1 MEEYKLYINQMK
13 INELNPLK
21 HIEAMLANG
30 RLLFLK
36 IILALFLLPICTYG
50 QSKKEQ
56 IAQLNQ
62 KIDSLFIVSQ
72 AFQFKTDSLTRVIS
86 NSEKLFKQ
94 TKDELE
100 SKIGQLD
107 KRLFWEEINYTE
119 LKDDYESLKQ
129 NFEVLSNK
137 SLEKDRFITKKT
149 SLKDSII
156 NSLQNANQLLSN
168 TIKASNIKTIKIGTQ
183 IWMQDDLK
191 ETHYNNGDLILQ
203 AQIPETWEDYG
214 KRGLGC
220 YRVLSN
226 GTYTYNGYALDDK
239 RGIVPAGFK
248 VPTYSDF
255 QTLYKFLGGGS
266 TKRDKVELAM
276 ASYPIYEV
284 EWVGGSNGWLDKVE
298 IKSNGRSGFK
308 AQKGGFVYD
317 HGDIDGMWDYGYNC
331 SYWWTSTSEKIEWRD
346 EVVGAKRVVDIG
358 YCSQDLGGGFNG
370 DQTLPLSFGFA
381 VRPIKKIQ
389 DIAKKEDPNLNTSQS
404 FKSDVFKN
412 EGKLAQE
419 WTFDPSPLKGI
430 DNGNATGEITFFI
443 RINEKGN
450 VTEIRIDRTN
460 MKLSLAERYKK
471 LLKNVRFY
479 PKIEGIRRGASGYKT
494 IKIVPTN

>member
-1 MEEYKLYINQMK
+1 MK

-72 AFQFKTDSLTRVIS
+72 AFQFKTDSLTRVIT
-86 NSEKLFKQ
+86 NSEKLFNQ

-100 SKIGQLD
+100 AKLGQLE
-107 KRLFWEEINYTE
+107 RYQIQNQINYTE
-119 LKDDYESLKQ
+119 LENDYESLKQ

-203 AQIPETWEDYG
+203 AQTPEIWEDYG

-239 RGIVPAGFK
+239 RGIVPAGYV
-248 VPTYSDF
+248 VPTYYDF
-255 QTLYKFLGGGS
+255 ETLFKFLGGGNS
-266 TKRDKVELAM
+266 RNGKAVLSM
-276 ASYPIYEV
+276 ATYPINFDSHDGEK
-284 EWVGGSNGWLDKVE
+284 GPFKFISNGK
-298 IKSNGRSGFK
+298 SGFNAK
-308 AQKGGFVYD
+308 KGGFVYN
-317 HGDIDGMWDYGYNC
+317 HGDIDGMWNYDFNC

-389 DIAKKEDPNLNTSQS
+389 DIAKKEDPNLNTSQN

-419 WTFDPSPLKGI
+419 WTFDSSPLKGI
-430 DNGNATGEITFFI
+430 DNGAETGEITFFI

-460 MKLSLAERYKK
+460 VKLSLAERYKK
-471 LLKNVRFY
+471 LIKNARFS
-479 PKIEGIRRGASGYKT
+479 PKSEGIRRGASGFKT